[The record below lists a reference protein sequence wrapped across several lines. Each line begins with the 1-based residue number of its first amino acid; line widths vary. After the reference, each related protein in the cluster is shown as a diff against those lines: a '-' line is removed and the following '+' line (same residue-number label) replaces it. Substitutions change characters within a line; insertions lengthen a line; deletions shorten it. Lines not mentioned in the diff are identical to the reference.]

1 MVNWLSGWWLSP
13 TPPKNDGVSNSWDD
27 DIPFP
32 IWWKNHAV
40 MFQTTNQITIIFPL
54 LLVYTLL
61 TTINIT
67 IFQPDDNIFT
77 TRTHLLKGIAP
88 IDLTDLASSST
99 PKAAAGT
106 SWTSAWLR
114 SPDSLES
121 SWQDETLHQNLTK
134 NRKTMLTH
142 AKEHETIQEKDKT
155 FDVTIK
161 ETIH

>member
-1 MVNWLSGWWLSP
+1 
-13 TPPKNDGVSNSWDD
+13 
-27 DIPFP
+27 
-32 IWWKNHAV
+32 
-40 MFQTTNQITIIFPL
+40 MFQNTNQITIIFPL

-67 IFQPDDNIFT
+67 IFQPDDNIST
-77 TRTHLLKGIAP
+77 TRTHLHRNQE

-142 AKEHETIQEKDKT
+142 AKEHETIQEKDKE
-155 FDVTIK
+155 FDLY
-161 ETIH
+161 